1 MVPCHMYTYI
11 YMLYI
16 HIYIYNTYTWTKR
29 LKSQI
34 QDIMLFITGSGQ
46 SRAKPCWLNFP
57 LHWRTIFQTRW
68 QEVQCQRLMALKSLG
83 NWGEA
88 NHEVQKPMELC
99 VFSQD
104 FRQNMTK
111 DMAIS
116 KAWHAVL
123 GDFTAFQ
130 TSSLGLPVFGSKF
143 VRDTESLWTGL
154 LLPGRAINSN
164 HSQIATVAP
173 SYKYPKVKWM

>member
-1 MVPCHMYTYI
+1 MGISKYI
-11 YMLYI
+11 YIIYVHYI
-16 HIYIYNTYTWTKR
+16 HTYTWTKR

-34 QDIMLFITGSGQ
+34 QDIMLFIRGSGQ
-46 SRAKPCWLNFP
+46 SRAKPCWTSPCIGGPYSRQDGERCSVSAWWHWNPWETEVKQTMRFKNPWNF
-57 LHWRTIFQTRW
+57 
-68 QEVQCQRLMALKSLG
+68 
-83 NWGEA
+83 
-88 NHEVQKPMELC
+88 

-130 TSSLGLPVFGSKF
+130 TSSLGLPVSTQITAK
-143 VRDTESLWTGL
+143 SL
-154 LLPGRAINSN
+154 
-164 HSQIATVAP
+164 VAP
-173 SYKYPKVKWM
+173 SGIQR